1 MKKIVLLLLL
11 LFVVLSF
18 SACQVNWLGEPIEAP
33 WYVVVPP
40 TVLFIAVV
48 GGISYWI
55 IFSHTYVCPH
65 CNTEI
70 KPKWYQ
76 FSLLIHF
83 NRRRLAKCP
92 HCGKRSFC
100 KPKKK

>member
-11 LFVVLSF
+11 LFVVLSC
-18 SACQVNWLGEPIEAP
+18 SACRVNWFGETIEAP

-48 GGISYWI
+48 GGLAYWRI
-55 IFSHTYVCPH
+55 YSRTYICPH

-76 FSLLIHF
+76 FSFCVHL
-83 NRRRLAKCP
+83 NGKRLAKCP